1 VKIILL
7 LSMTGTCC
15 FQSLKA
21 AWRPQWPCSDTV
33 PTLNVPQ
40 LLPTSSNDYRVQTH
54 ADMA

>member
-33 PTLNVPQ
+33 PALNVPQ